1 MSFHPLIVFFV
12 VHVKTCLGPLSC
24 IYLWL
29 RLKRA
34 ANKHNTFFDLCRQWQ
49 TYSWFLFIQHYSSAR
64 VVAAAKHA

>member
-49 TYSWFLFIQHYSSAR
+49 TYSWFLFIQHYSSAP